1 MSALKENEPYVAVAC
16 SCLYFI
22 TDGLSL
28 CVVVLTFIK
37 IMRISLAFP
46 NSFFQYGQELSFP
59 IIDCTLGS
67 LRPPSSKFLAWYV
80 SCLTLATCMQV
91 QCNFQQLG
99 FDQLTAWPLLI
110 YSNMTQL
117 QYNYKT

>member
-1 MSALKENEPYVAVAC
+1 MHTVAQAVAC

-46 NSFFQYGQELSFP
+46 NSFFQYGQELSFLA
-59 IIDCTLGS
+59 IDCT
-67 LRPPSSKFLAWYV
+67 F
-80 SCLTLATCMQV
+80 
-91 QCNFQQLG
+91 N
-99 FDQLTAWPLLI
+99 
-110 YSNMTQL
+110 SNRDFRT
-117 QYNYKT
+117 T